1 MPAYIHHNSSDFD
14 TISTVD
20 LSPAQ
25 AQVITALAQGRTITA
40 AAREAGLHRS
50 TIHNW
55 LRIESAFK
63 TSMQNARAEYAATL
77 NDGMRDLAARALE
90 TLRNLLDDPD
100 TPAATRLKT
109 ALAVLQRPHLPNP
122 GWHMPEQ
129 IVSPSEQQVVDGLTE
144 MKPDQRA
151 MDTADATEE
160 NAPQVA
166 RNAPCPCGSG
176 TKYKRCCGS
185 ASPGIVNPPRE
196 RSPSHTARGAAA

>member
-109 ALAVLQRPHLPNP
+109 ALAVLQRPHLPIP
-122 GWHMPEQ
+122 AGMP
-129 IVSPSEQQVVDGLTE
+129 
-144 MKPDQRA
+144 RA
-151 MDTADATEE
+151 NRIPKRAASSRRSNGNGNRTSAPWTRPMPRRE
-160 NAPQVA
+160 NAPQSPA
-166 RNAPCPCGSG
+166 TPHAPADRAPN
-176 TKYKRCCGS
+176 
-185 ASPGIVNPPRE
+185 INVQ
-196 RSPSHTARGAAA
+196 